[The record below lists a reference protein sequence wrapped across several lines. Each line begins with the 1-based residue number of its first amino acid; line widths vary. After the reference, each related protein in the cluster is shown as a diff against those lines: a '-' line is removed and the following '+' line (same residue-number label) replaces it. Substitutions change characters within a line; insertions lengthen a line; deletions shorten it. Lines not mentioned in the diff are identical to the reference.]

1 VSCSPAVGDGKHAI
15 AVWPAYGSMQ
25 VWVDSKRRGLL
36 LGIIRFLD
44 LRFLETRGGFA
55 WDVMHG
61 MFGMH

>member
-1 VSCSPAVGDGKHAI
+1 MPLR
-15 AVWPAYGSMQ
+15 YGACGFMQ
-25 VWVDSKRRGLL
+25 VWVDSKRRELL

-44 LRFLETRGGFA
+44 LWFLETRGGFV